1 MEQIKLNPCPFC
13 GETPTIL
20 ICDEEGNIHDKDYE
34 RDPWSGLYYALRHEI
49 WDGGDPNEACPIAT
63 HAAEILGTQL
73 YESVE
78 ELSRRWN
85 SRVTG
90 RKYDDG
96 TDIKEND
103 VIRIPEMAHGLKV
116 CFSDK
121 HQAFV
126 CEDISNGLVYEL
138 NTFNNMRIRRK
149 EDE

>member
-1 MEQIKLNPCPFC
+1 MKQIELRPCPFC
-13 GETPTIL
+13 GKTPTIL

-34 RDPWSGLYYALRHEI
+34 REPWSGLYYALRHEI
-49 WDGGDPNEACPIAT
+49 WDGIDPNKACPIAT
-63 HAAEILGTQL
+63 HAAEILGSQL

-78 ELSRRWN
+78 ELASRWN
-85 SRVTG
+85 ARITG

-103 VIRIPEMAHGLKV
+103 VIHIPEMAHGLKV
-116 CFSDK
+116 RFSNK